1 MLILKNNNYNGSRIF
16 SDYPFELSDFQKHS
30 IESIDSLNNVLVCA
44 PTSSGKTLVAEYMIR
59 KNKKNGNRKKV
70 IYTTPIKAL
79 SNYIFNE
86 LTLKYPNISFGLIT
100 GDIKYNPGAE
110 CIIMTTEILR
120 NLLYNKKIK
129 TNKLQLTIEIDVYT
143 DVSAV
148 IFDEVHYITNK
159 DRGRVWEESIILL
172 PQHIQLIMLSATIEQ
187 PQLFGNWIDSIKT
200 LDTTLTI
207 ADKRIVPLKHYLF
220 ISFLHKIGKEYRQ
233 DETSIHLYDK
243 KLICIMDEN
252 KNFDSITY
260 DKVNN
265 LKKKYFKFISNKAI
279 FNDLIQFLKHKN
291 LLPAII
297 FTLSKKKCESYSKLI
312 TVCVNDTLEQSEA
325 LAVFDKELRKSDNYN
340 ELIKMDDYNT
350 IKNLVQKGVAYH
362 HSGVYHVF
370 KEVIEKM
377 LAYKD
382 INGVSKSLIKVLFAT
397 ETFAV
402 GINIPVKATC
412 YTGLTKFSETGFRLL
427 KPHEY
432 KQMSG
437 RAGRRGMDTEGYSIL
452 LPNLYDLP
460 SSSEI
465 AELLTGKNQV
475 LYSQFVPNFQFILKL
490 ILTGNNQIMSFIKN
504 SLLNKE
510 IVEEETFINEEINRL
525 QIPQKDY
532 SKCIE
537 YDSLMD
543 PNMDS
548 FIKLSQKTIKKN
560 KKLADKIKN
569 ETDFKSLYENYTVDK
584 ETIEYKDTLIAS
596 LSKNNS
602 YIHQCITKILTILK
616 DNQYIS
622 ETSNINDYETIL
634 PTNISI
640 KGIVACQINECNGLL
655 FTEIITNDY
664 LDNLNEEEIVAI
676 LSLFIQS
683 KQNDDISI
691 DSLEVPLK
699 IKTNISSVL
708 EIATKF
714 ENIMSCNKLY
724 INIDWNLSINSVEY
738 MYKWCCGEDFNFL
751 IKKYKLYPGNFV
763 KDVIKINNIV
773 QDIMKIG
780 DLLGNHKL
788 LSVVSNIENKLIRD
802 CVNMESL
809 YVKV

>member
-1 MLILKNNNYNGSRIF
+1 
-16 SDYPFELSDFQKHS
+16 
-30 IESIDSLNNVLVCA
+30 
-44 PTSSGKTLVAEYMIR
+44 
-59 KNKKNGNRKKV
+59 
-70 IYTTPIKAL
+70 
-79 SNYIFNE
+79 
-86 LTLKYPNISFGLIT
+86 
-100 GDIKYNPGAE
+100 
-110 CIIMTTEILR
+110 
-120 NLLYNKKIK
+120 
-129 TNKLQLTIEIDVYT
+129 
-143 DVSAV
+143 
-148 IFDEVHYITNK
+148 
-159 DRGRVWEESIILL
+159 
-172 PQHIQLIMLSATIEQ
+172 MLSATIEQ

-350 IKNLVQKGVAYH
+350 IKNLVHKGVAYH

-569 ETDFKSLYENYTVDK
+569 ETDFKGLYENYTVDK
-584 ETIEYKDTLIAS
+584 ETIQYKDTLIAS

-616 DNQYIS
+616 DNQYIC

-640 KGIVACQINECNGLL
+640 KGIIACQINECNGLL

-699 IKTNISSVL
+699 IKTNISSIL

-724 INIDWNLSINSVEY
+724 INIDWNLSINSAEY
-738 MYKWCCGEDFNFL
+738 MYK
-751 IKKYKLYPGNFV
+751 
-763 KDVIKINNIV
+763 
-773 QDIMKIG
+773 
-780 DLLGNHKL
+780 
-788 LSVVSNIENKLIRD
+788 
-802 CVNMESL
+802 
-809 YVKV
+809 

>member
-100 GDIKYNPGAE
+100 GDIKYNPDAE

-129 TNKLQLTIEIDVYT
+129 TNKLQLTIEIDIYT

-172 PQHIQLIMLSATIEQ
+172 PQHIQLIMLSATIEK

-616 DNQYIS
+616 DNQYIC

-640 KGIVACQINECNGLL
+640 KGIIACQINECNGLL

>member
-1 MLILKNNNYNGSRIF
+1 
-16 SDYPFELSDFQKHS
+16 
-30 IESIDSLNNVLVCA
+30 
-44 PTSSGKTLVAEYMIR
+44 
-59 KNKKNGNRKKV
+59 
-70 IYTTPIKAL
+70 
-79 SNYIFNE
+79 
-86 LTLKYPNISFGLIT
+86 
-100 GDIKYNPGAE
+100 
-110 CIIMTTEILR
+110 MTTEILR

-129 TNKLQLTIEIDVYT
+129 TNKLQLTIEIDIYA
-143 DVSAV
+143 DVSAI

-187 PQLFGNWIDSIKT
+187 PQLFGNWINSIKT

-207 ADKRIVPLKHYLF
+207 TDKRIVPLKHYLF
-220 ISFLHKIGKEYRQ
+220 ISFLHKIGKEYRE
-233 DETSIHLYDK
+233 DESSIHLYDK

-252 KNFDSITY
+252 KNLDSITY

-265 LKKKYFKFISNKAI
+265 LKKKYFKFISRKAI

-291 LLPAII
+291 LLPTII
-297 FTLSKKKCESYSKLI
+297 FTLSKKKCESYSKLVTAQI
-312 TVCVNDTLEQSEA
+312 NDTLEQSEA
-325 LAVFDKELRKSDNYN
+325 LSVFDKELRKSDNYN

-350 IKNLVQKGVAYH
+350 IKNLVQKGIAYH

-382 INGVSKSLIKVLFAT
+382 IYGVSKSLIKVLFAT

-412 YTGLTKFSETGFRLL
+412 YTGLTKFSENNFRLL

-465 AELLTGKNQV
+465 TELLTGKNQI
-475 LYSQFVPNFQFILKL
+475 LYSRFVPNFQFILKL
-490 ILTGNNQIMSFIKN
+490 ILTGNNQIMSFIKS

-510 IVEEETFINEEINRL
+510 IVEEEVYINEEINKL

-569 ETDFKSLYENYTVDK
+569 GVNFKSLYEDYTVDK
-584 ETIEYKDTLIAS
+584 DTIQYKDTLIAS
-596 LSKNNS
+596 LSENSS
-602 YIHQCITKILTILK
+602 YIHQCITKILTILQ
-616 DNQYIS
+616 DNLYIS
-622 ETSNINDYETIL
+622 ETSNINEYDTIL
-634 PTNISI
+634 PCNISI
-640 KGIVACQINECNGLL
+640 KGIIAGQINECNEIL

-683 KQNDDISI
+683 KQDDDISI
-691 DSLEVPLK
+691 ESLEVPQK
-699 IKTNISSVL
+699 IKTNISSIL
-708 EIATKF
+708 EIGTKF
-714 ENIMSCNKLY
+714 ENTMSSNKLY
-724 INIDWNLSINSVEY
+724 INIDWDLSINSVDY
-738 MYKWCCGEDFNFL
+738 MYKWCQGADFNVL

-763 KDVIKINNIV
+763 KDVIKVNNIV

-780 DLLGNHKL
+780 ELLGKHKL

-809 YVKV
+809 YVKI